1 MTDLTQNT
9 QGAYI
14 GRLGGGDGHLRFVPA
29 AQSPE
34 APAKRQAQHAGEP
47 LDLFADPQFRRGF
60 LLSYPDSS
68 KGRAVEAVLNLG
80 DANSTPAWRLCQ
92 WASRYSLAATPCAQG
107 ADGDRF
113 YENEGKKVLVGGPG
127 SENRDLILEVRG
139 GAEYGDRIRRAGEG
153 WPHLLIEQDAVVLR
167 PLDELAAIRFSLSLR
182 LSHCESRMP
191 ADQYDPELHA
201 SQFQMFFIVKNI
213 AADSPDRDNYFWFGV
228 PFFDNRHDVPPAY
241 MARDAG
247 KGDATGKFI
256 YTVDGRAVGVTPMKT
271 RQWLSL
277 DADLLPFLRSGL
289 SEAVQRGYLKDAD
302 PHHYAVA
309 NMNLG
314 WEIPGSFD
322 AAAQIRDLRIAAIGR
337 EW

>member
-1 MTDLTQNT
+1 MIDP
-9 QGAYI
+9 GFA
-14 GRLGGGDGHLRFVPA
+14 RFSAKTFVGWTLVVLAALANCPTIRAEQPA
-29 AQSPE
+29 
-34 APAKRQAQHAGEP
+34 RQ
-47 LDLFADPQFRRGF
+47 DLFDDPQFRRGF
-60 LLSYPDSS
+60 LLSYADSS
-68 KGRAVEAVLNLG
+68 KGRAVEAVLRVG

-92 WASRYSLAATPCAQG
+92 WATRYSLAATPCAQG

-127 SENRDLILEVRG
+127 SANRDLILEVRG
-139 GAEYGDRIRRAGEG
+139 GAEYGDHIRRVGEG

-191 ADQYDPELHA
+191 ADQYDPGLHA

-213 AADSPDRDNYFWFGV
+213 RPDSPDRDNYFWFGV
-228 PFFDNRHDVPPAY
+228 PFFDNRYDVPPEY
-241 MARDAG
+241 MAKDVG

-256 YTVDGRAVGVTPMKT
+256 YTVDGRAVGVTPMKDG
-271 RQWLSL
+271 RWLSL